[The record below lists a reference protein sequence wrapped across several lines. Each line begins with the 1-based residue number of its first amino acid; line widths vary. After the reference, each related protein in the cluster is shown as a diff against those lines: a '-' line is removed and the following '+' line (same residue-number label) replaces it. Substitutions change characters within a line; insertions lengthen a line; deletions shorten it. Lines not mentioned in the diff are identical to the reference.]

1 MKAWCCIFATF
12 LSRETLPVIIKDTLE
27 IKCKFQKTEFFEDQF
42 EEIGQLNY
50 NQAIEF
56 YSTFQFSEELN
67 KYYNRELTSCFPKI
81 VFYSENEKSLTI
93 WAENNEGI
101 FFRYENNFQ
110 FFESYVSF
118 DINQNKLE
126 LNIIEII
133 RIFYNNEIE
142 SIFNLKKKVIEHSI
156 DTQIDNLLIFD
167 GQKIKPLKKLLKT
180 IPFLILWIGF
190 VFYDIYNEYVF
201 GIYFYL
207 ISSLVWL
214 TSIIIYI
221 SYFFNSKNVKVTID
235 AKNKILVYEKNKNKI
250 TVKRED
256 IHNCEI
262 NIPNNKAFTL
272 SDYSYVWFVLK
283 DGKRFVINNF
293 VAEPYDIINNF
304 KPNYKATKVGFPFL
318 PL

>member
-1 MKAWCCIFATF
+1 
-12 LSRETLPVIIKDTLE
+12 
-27 IKCKFQKTEFFEDQF
+27 
-42 EEIGQLNY
+42 
-50 NQAIEF
+50 
-56 YSTFQFSEELN
+56 
-67 KYYNRELTSCFPKI
+67 

-110 FFESYVSF
+110 FVESYVSF

-190 VFYDIYNEYVF
+190 IFYDIYNEYIF

-250 TVKRED
+250 TVNRED

-304 KPNYKATKVGFPFL
+304 KPNYKITKVGFPFL

>member
-1 MKAWCCIFATF
+1 MIIIHINK
-12 LSRETLPVIIKDTLE
+12 LPVIIKEPLE

-56 YSTFQFSEELN
+56 YSTFQFFEELN

-133 RIFYNNEIE
+133 RISSFPQRRGGGLLPDGGMPDLNVCK
-142 SIFNLKKKVIEHSI
+142 NL
-156 DTQIDNLLIFD
+156 TA
-167 GQKIKPLKKLLKT
+167 
-180 IPFLILWIGF
+180 W
-190 VFYDIYNEYVF
+190 
-201 GIYFYL
+201 
-207 ISSLVWL
+207 
-214 TSIIIYI
+214 
-221 SYFFNSKNVKVTID
+221 
-235 AKNKILVYEKNKNKI
+235 I
-250 TVKRED
+250 TVCAVVK
-256 IHNCEI
+256 I
-262 NIPNNKAFTL
+262 
-272 SDYSYVWFVLK
+272 
-283 DGKRFVINNF
+283 
-293 VAEPYDIINNF
+293 
-304 KPNYKATKVGFPFL
+304 
-318 PL
+318 